1 MSQGQD
7 GWGSESFLYV
17 EHNTGL
23 SGLLGTK
30 LGSAFYKKPPQ
41 LMKINRSDHSTK
53 ATMVNLL
60 TMAVFLRV
68 GRLGRPPLSVVFFKK
83 TATVNKM
90 EIPCKI
96 FCVAVSSI
104 IKESSI
110 PSAPNYNLFDFF
122 SIKLSTRFI
131 QILMRIYSNL
141 S

>member
-1 MSQGQD
+1 
-7 GWGSESFLYV
+7 
-17 EHNTGL
+17 
-23 SGLLGTK
+23 
-30 LGSAFYKKPPQ
+30 
-41 LMKINRSDHSTK
+41 MKINRSDHSTK

-60 TMAVFLRV
+60 TMAVFLCV